1 MGSSIIYY
9 TTTLPSIPT
18 EKAKALPIVLL
29 SGKEIIFFHK
39 ISWLSFGIWKWGQN
53 SVSTYTRYAYKDDW
67 PLQSYYLMLGYL
79 AT

>member
-1 MGSSIIYY
+1 LGSLGLVSLFNKALGSSIIYY

-39 ISWLSFGIWKWGQN
+39 IS
-53 SVSTYTRYAYKDDW
+53 
-67 PLQSYYLMLGYL
+67 
-79 AT
+79 